1 MAKGRNEIWEW
12 IKALLVA
19 VIMAFIVRAFF
30 VTPIVVDGASMM
42 PTLQD
47 HERMI
52 VSKIGEPNR
61 FDIVVFHATE
71 EDDYLKRV
79 IGLPGDQIEYKN
91 DTLSINNKVYEEVY
105 LDNYKKEHKRNGF
118 EGPYTEDFNVVV
130 PEGNLFVMGDNRKHS
145 MDSRHIGAVPIEN
158 VFGTTK
164 IVYFPISDI
173 QIIGK

>member
-1 MAKGRNEIWEW
+1 MAKGRKEIWEW
-12 IKALLVA
+12 MKSLLVA
-19 VIMAFIVRAFF
+19 VSLALIVRAFF

-47 HERMI
+47 HNRMI

-79 IGLPGDQIEYKN
+79 IGLPGDRIEYKN
-91 DTLSINNKVYEEVY
+91 DTLLINNKAYEEVY
-105 LDNYKKEHKRNGF
+105 LDNYKKDHKKNGY
-118 EGPYTEDFNVVV
+118 ESPYTENFKVIV
-130 PEGNLFVMGDNRKHS
+130 PEGNLFVLGDNRKHS
-145 MDSRHIGAVPIEN
+145 MDSRHIGPVPIEN

-164 IVYFPISDI
+164 VVYYPINDI
-173 QIIGK
+173 QIIGN